1 MLAELPEQGR
11 VGLEKKLVEISIRP
25 LARAQDEIAFQVRG
39 CDQVARQLLALSYQG
54 VPATRS
60 I

>member
-1 MLAELPEQGR
+1 MPAEHSQQGR
-11 VGLEKKLVEISIRP
+11 VGLEQKLVEISIRP
-25 LARAQDEIAFQVRG
+25 PARAKDEIAFQVRG
-39 CDQVARQLLALSYQG
+39 CDQIARQLVAVSYQG